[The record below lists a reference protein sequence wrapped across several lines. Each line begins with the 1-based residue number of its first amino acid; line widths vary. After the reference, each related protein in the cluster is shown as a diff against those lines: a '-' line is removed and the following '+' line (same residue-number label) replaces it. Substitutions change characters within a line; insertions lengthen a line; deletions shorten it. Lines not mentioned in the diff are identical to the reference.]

1 MGKYCHS
8 WEFAGG
14 GGGLVVGCGGLVA
27 GGGTVCGVCGAPP
40 PHPVQIGWKVGQ
52 LEDFQT
58 LLGGGTGGGWPY
70 NSLSICLK

>member
-40 PHPVQIGWKVGQ
+40 PPPRPNWLESRTVGRLPNTFRGRGWGR
-52 LEDFQT
+52 LA
-58 LLGGGTGGGWPY
+58 L
-70 NSLSICLK
+70 